1 MRSIQFERV
10 TSAIDVSVAPPSG
23 KRNVRKCSARTLVFL
38 MGCLLS
44 TGLATSAA
52 VAQKTAAQYRAEA
65 AALEAEAE
73 HLLQAPKA
81 PAQPP
86 APPLGRQVQGYV
98 FGNWETCTTV
108 GPKGRFG
115 GQILHCPS
123 LLADGIFS
131 ETDVREIGAGAEA
144 AQPTPQPGLTPPAAP
159 AQPPAPPLGRQV
171 QGYVFGNWEICT
183 TVGPKGRFGGQIL
196 HCPSLLADGIFSETD
211 VREIGAG
218 AEAAQ
223 PTPQPGFTPP
233 AAPAQPPLGRQV
245 QGRVF
250 GNWETCRMIGKQLE
264 SGGYLLHCPSLPD
277 DNIFSEAEVRL

>member
-98 FGNWETCTTV
+98 FGNWEICTTV

-159 AQPPAPPLGRQV
+159 AQPP
-171 QGYVFGNWEICT
+171 
-183 TVGPKGRFGGQIL
+183 
-196 HCPSLLADGIFSETD
+196 
-211 VREIGAG
+211 
-218 AEAAQ
+218 
-223 PTPQPGFTPP
+223 
-233 AAPAQPPLGRQV
+233 LGRQV